1 MVYTGPWDRTYFESG
16 VATGPGYTSYPNV
29 ASWMPN
35 VAADIEAEVGSLGGL
50 DVLEAGCAYG
60 ILADLLADLG
70 ANVTGLDISS
80 WAIGE
85 AGTRYPALTFVEGD
99 VLSTPFPTHSFDVV
113 VGIGVL
119 ECMADNAAMEDA
131 LREAKR
137 VLKPQGK
144 LYGLAST
151 IGPPQHYL
159 QRTPAEMQTLV
170 ESIGWGA
177 RAVTTANVRGQR
189 LGYDM
194 RLVIKPVTRR

>member
-1 MVYTGPWDRTYFESG
+1 MVFTGPFDQSYFESSDIN
-16 VATGPGYTSYPNV
+16 GPGYTYYPKV
-29 ASWMPN
+29 ASWMDE
-35 VAADIEAEVGSLGGL
+35 VAADIETEIGPLNGL

-60 ILADLLADLG
+60 ILSDLLAALG

-85 AGTRYPALTFVEGD
+85 AISRFPVPTFVEGD
-99 VLSTPFPTHSFDVV
+99 VLSLPFPNNSFDVV

-119 ECMADNAAMEDA
+119 ECMIDNATMAAA
-131 LREAKR
+131 LQEAKR

-151 IGPPQHYL
+151 IGPPDHYL
-159 QRTPAEMQTLV
+159 QLTPEEMQALV
-170 ESIGWGA
+170 DSIGWGA
-177 RAVTTANVRGQR
+177 RMVTVTNVRGAG
-189 LGYDM
+189 LGYDV